1 MRASLS
7 LKNVYYMGNY
17 KLTRKEAAES
27 LDMSMRSI
35 DRYIKAG
42 KLRAKKKGKIVY
54 LHSDDIDNIW
64 GDSDSNKHIII
75 TNPSSNTK
83 TETSSTKLS
92 KKADV
97 DKLTKTFDSV
107 YSDLRSQID
116 KKDEIIQKLSIQVGR
131 ADEQM
136 KHSISVSEHN
146 KSQML
151 LEESRWHITAQ
162 MSSLTE
168 DKKSL
173 EEELKNEKFDKKVL
187 IVFVFLLLAVSAY
200 FFFTNV

>member
-1 MRASLS
+1 
-7 LKNVYYMGNY
+7 MGNY

-27 LDMSMRSI
+27 LNMSMRSI

-54 LHSDDIDNIW
+54 VHGDDVSNIW
-64 GDSDSNKHIII
+64 WDTKSKNHIII
-75 TNPSSNTK
+75 TDSPK
-83 TETSSTKLS
+83 TEYVESSSS
-92 KKADV
+92 KKLVKKNDV

-107 YSDLRSQID
+107 YSDLRTQID
-116 KKDEIIQKLSIQVGR
+116 KKDEIIQKLSIQVWR

-151 LEESRWHITAQ
+151 LEESRGHITAQ
-162 MSSLTE
+162 MSTLNE

-173 EEELKNEKFDKKVL
+173 EEELKNEKFDKRVL
-187 IVFVFLLLAVSAY
+187 IVFVFILLAVSAY
-200 FFFTNV
+200 FFFKNV